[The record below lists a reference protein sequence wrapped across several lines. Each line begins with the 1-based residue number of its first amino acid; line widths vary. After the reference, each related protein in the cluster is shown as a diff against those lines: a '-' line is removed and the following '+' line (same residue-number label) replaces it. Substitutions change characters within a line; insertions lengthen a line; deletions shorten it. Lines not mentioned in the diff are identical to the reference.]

1 MSKKWTYGAVVRC
14 TWRRIT
20 RVFLLSL
27 PLALACACG
36 VRQHG
41 GGASA
46 LSADTL
52 RFARNLS
59 ITFYS
64 DYTSVRI
71 RDPWDTLR
79 QRQHYVL
86 VDRARPLPADLPADG
101 TVIRVPAR
109 RAVIY
114 TSVHTAIAE
123 RLGVLDRVAGVCE
136 PEYITSHEVLDR
148 IAEGRIADV
157 GLSTSPNV
165 EKIVDLG
172 ADLIIA
178 SPFENNGY
186 GSAEKLGIPIVEAA
200 DYMENHPLGR
210 TEWVLFYGL
219 LFGTHDEAKAV
230 FEQTRDHYFEL
241 RALAA
246 GSADRPKLL
255 LERKYGN
262 SWAVPD
268 GRSYIATLHADAGAD
283 YIFRDVPGTS
293 STHLSFE
300 EVFDRAGEADLWL
313 LKYGVRT
320 PMTYKLL
327 KGEYAPYARF
337 RAWKERKIFAC
348 NTLTTTYYDDI
359 TLHPDRVLEDMI
371 AIYHPDL
378 LPGHV
383 QRYYFPLDD

>member
-1 MSKKWTYGAVVRC
+1 MGRLKKY
-14 TWRRIT
+14 
-20 RVFLLSL
+20 FLLIFFF
-27 PLALACACG
+27 ALCCACG
-36 VRQHG
+36 RRSPG
-41 GGASA
+41 ADASA
-46 LSADTL
+46 PVADTL
-52 RFARNLS
+52 RFARNLD
-59 ITFYS
+59 IAYYS
-64 DYTSVRI
+64 DYISVRI

-86 VDRARPLPADLPADG
+86 VDRSKPLPKELPEGA
-101 TVIRVPAR
+101 TVIRTPVR

-123 RLGVLDRVAGVCE
+123 QLGALDRVTGVCE
-136 PEYITSHEVLDR
+136 PEYITSQEVLDR
-148 IAEGRIADV
+148 IAAGRIADV
-157 GLSTSPNV
+157 GLSTAPNV

-172 ADLIIA
+172 ADVIIA
-178 SPFENNGY
+178 SPFENGGY
-186 GSAEKLGIPIVEAA
+186 GSAEKIGVPIVEAA

-219 LFGTHDEAKAV
+219 LLGAREEAEAT
-230 FEQTRDHYFEL
+230 FAQTRDHYFEL

-246 GSADRPKLL
+246 SASERPSVV

-283 YIFRDVPGTS
+283 YLFRDVPGTG

-300 EVFDRAGEADLWL
+300 EVFERAGEADLWL
-313 LKYGVRT
+313 LKYGVRA
-320 PMTYKLL
+320 PMTYNQL
-327 KGEYAPYARF
+327 KEEYAPYARF
-337 RAWKERKIFAC
+337 LAWKEHKVFAC